1 MDTQEKVSLFV
12 LLRAF
17 DRLARLLEAN
27 SVAVPEAA
35 LGFIEEAW
43 ACLVAAKSPVDTT
56 AVDKA
61 IECSVVDEQDAG
73 DQAMYLNLY
82 LYALADLVV
91 FFQQATADSLS
102 AAHSSIIDAY
112 DYVAGQKYL
121 LENTPGQALVLSDQQ
136 EQAIIESAI
145 FSNELSCLR
154 SDRAL
159 AEGLSD
165 WARALEF
172 R

>member
-27 SVAVPEAA
+27 SVVVPEAA

-43 ACLVAAKSPVDTT
+43 ACLVADKSPDTT

-102 AAHSSIIDAY
+102 AAQSSIIDAY

-159 AEGLSD
+159 AGGLSD